1 MQNIAIDIDNT
12 QIMPPI
18 IVKSD
23 SVEMAYP

>member
-1 MQNIAIDIDNT
+1 MQNIAIDIENT

-23 SVEMAYP
+23 SVDIAYP